1 MSSTNAPFGM
11 RAAYSPSGIIRP
23 VASTITSGYNTDIY
37 TGQPVKIGLL
47 ATLEGPFAAGGADG
61 MRGAELAVKQRGGV
75 VAERL
80 VGAFAGCQYL
90 PTGAQR
96 PVISPSWPANVGATE
111 IIAYYTSDPYLV
123 YEIQA
128 DGQITQAEV
137 GQQADFTNVANSNG
151 LGYSTC
157 TISASTSS
165 STAAQLR
172 VVGIATDI
180 NNTPGDAYT
189 IVQVQI
195 SEHQF
200 VSTQNPF

>member
-11 RAAYSPSGIIRP
+11 RTAYSPSGTIRE
-23 VASTITSGYNTDIY
+23 VAGTIASGYNTDIY
-37 TGQPVKIGLL
+37 TGQPVKIGTNGTIEV
-47 ATLEGPFAAGGADG
+47 AAAG
-61 MRGAELAVKQRGGV
+61 
-75 VAERL
+75 ERL

-96 PVISPSWPANVGATE
+96 PVISPSWPANTGATE
-111 IIAYYTSDPYLV
+111 IVCYYTSDPYLV

-128 DGQITQAEV
+128 DGSVSQAEV

-157 TISASTSS
+157 TMDAATSS

-172 VVGIATDI
+172 VIGIATEI
-180 NNTPGDAYT
+180 NNAPGDAYT
-189 IVQVQI
+189 VVQVQI
-195 SEHQF
+195 AQHQF
-200 VSTQNPF
+200 VATENPF

>member
-1 MSSTNAPFGM
+1 MSSTNAPFGL
-11 RAAYSPSGIIRP
+11 RTAYSPSGTIREM
-23 VASTITSGYNTDIY
+23 ASTITTGYNTDIY
-37 TGQPVKIGLL
+37 TGQPVKIGTNG
-47 ATLEGPFAAGGADG
+47 TLEVAAAG
-61 MRGAELAVKQRGGV
+61 
-75 VAERL
+75 ERL

-96 PVISPSWPANVGATE
+96 PVISPSWPANTGATE
-111 IIAYYTSDPYLV
+111 IIAYYTMDPYLV

-128 DGQITQAEV
+128 DGPVTQAEV

-157 TISASTSS
+157 TMDAATSA

-172 VVGIATDI
+172 VVGIANAI
-180 NNTPGDAYT
+180 NNTAGDAYT

-195 SEHQF
+195 AQHQY
-200 VSTQNPF
+200 VSTENPF

>member
-11 RAAYSPSGIIRP
+11 RAAYSPSGIIREM
-23 VASTITSGYNTDIY
+23 ASTIATGYNTDIY
-37 TGQPVKIGLL
+37 TGQPVKIGTNGTIEV
-47 ATLEGPFAAGGADG
+47 AAAG
-61 MRGAELAVKQRGGV
+61 
-75 VAERL
+75 ERL
-80 VGAFAGCQYL
+80 VGLFAGCQYL

-96 PVISPSWPANVGATE
+96 PVISPSWPANAGATE
-111 IIAYYTSDPYLV
+111 IIAYYTMDPYLV

-128 DGQITQAEV
+128 DGSVSQAEV

-157 TISASTSS
+157 TMDAATSA

-172 VVGIATDI
+172 VVGIANSI
-180 NNTPGDAYT
+180 NNSAGDAYT

-195 SEHQF
+195 AQHQY
-200 VSTQNPF
+200 VATENPV

>member
-37 TGQPVKIGLL
+37 TGQPVKIGTNG
-47 ATLEGPFAAGGADG
+47 TLEVAAAG
-61 MRGAELAVKQRGGV
+61 
-75 VAERL
+75 ERL

-111 IIAYYTSDPYLV
+111 IIAYYTSDPYIV

-128 DGQITQAEV
+128 DGSISQAEV

-180 NNTPGDAYT
+180 GNAPGDAYT